1 MGGERKRSDSCIHG
15 RDARLRRN
23 QKRPLFVT
31 SGYLAG
37 HFRTR
42 VGTYSG
48 HCGLP
53 DISMS
58 CSKLPSNIIVVFDFS
73 MSVGG
78 SGFVAETRRL
88 SGESNNLLV
97 FIPYAHGAARRI
109 NHFPFRHLLL
119 AFLSW
124 RTTAYRYAHY
134 TDTFSLVE
142 LSFDSTGMP
151 SFEDLSSEETRI
163 YNISKFTI

>member
-1 MGGERKRSDSCIHG
+1 MGKRDSRYRERERDSCIHG
-15 RDARLRRN
+15 RDGRLWRN
-23 QKRPLFVT
+23 QNRPLFVT

-58 CSKLPSNIIVVFDFS
+58 CSKLPSNIIVVLDFS

-78 SGFVAETRRL
+78 SGFTAEPWVPSEL
-88 SGESNNLLV
+88 NNLPV
-97 FIPYAHGAARRI
+97 FMP
-109 NHFPFRHLLL
+109 L
-119 AFLSW
+119 AWIRVANDHSFCSIFSSSWFLFLFFSFFFLFAE
-124 RTTAYRYAHY
+124 RT
-134 TDTFSLVE
+134 
-142 LSFDSTGMP
+142 LSMDH
-151 SFEDLSSEETRI
+151 DCR
-163 YNISKFTI
+163 